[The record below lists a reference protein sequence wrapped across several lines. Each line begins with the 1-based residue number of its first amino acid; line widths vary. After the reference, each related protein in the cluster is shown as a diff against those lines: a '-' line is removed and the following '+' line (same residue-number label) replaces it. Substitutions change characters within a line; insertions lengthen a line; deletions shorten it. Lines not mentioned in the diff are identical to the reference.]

1 MSDLDKALE
10 FFPLTDERKQKLS
23 ELKTSIDF
31 RIIILNELLLSLN
44 TEATPENAYAK
55 YSEAR
60 KLSQLLN
67 IKPTVIKK

>member
-1 MSDLDKALE
+1 MSDLDKVLD

-31 RIIILNELLLSLN
+31 RIIILNELLLSLS
-44 TEATPENAYAK
+44 TEATPENAHAK

-60 KLSQLLN
+60 KLAQLLT
-67 IKPTVIKK
+67 IKPIIIKK